1 MCDGSMGNCLSASPY
16 SLTFKGNGHNRCIEV
31 LSAIC
36 TMVSKS
42 FAKRLRLGARKT
54 VTMPDKVLVVDD
66 SKIIRDM
73 LYCFLA
79 KEGYEIEL
87 ASDGEEALELAK
99 NNNPQVILLDVRMHG
114 IDGLEAC
121 RRLRAEEDTRYI
133 PVIMVTGFGADNVEA
148 NDVGADDFI
157 NKPFKL
163 ADLAMRLKS
172 AIRIGHITD
181 RAERVFT
188 YLDELEKNCPE

>member
-1 MCDGSMGNCLSASPY
+1 MTTA
-16 SLTFKGNGHNRCIEV
+16 TH
-31 LSAIC
+31 
-36 TMVSKS
+36 
-42 FAKRLRLGARKT
+42 
-54 VTMPDKVLVVDD
+54 
-66 SKIIRDM
+66 
-73 LYCFLA
+73 
-79 KEGYEIEL
+79 L
-87 ASDGEEALELAK
+87 ASDGEEAIELAK

-133 PVIMVTGFGADNVEA
+133 PVIMATGFGADNIEA

-157 NKPFKL
+157 SKPFKL

-172 AIRIGHITD
+172 AIRIGHLTD

-188 YLDELEKNCPE
+188 YLDELEKNCPEGLLERDQEERK

>member
-1 MCDGSMGNCLSASPY
+1 MCDRSMGNCLPRLSI
-16 SLTFKGNGHNRCIEV
+16 LTTFQGNGHNRCIKV

-36 TMVSKS
+36 MIVFKS
-42 FAKRLRLGARKT
+42 FAKRLTVSARKT
-54 VTMPDKVLVVDD
+54 DTMPDKVLVVDD

-73 LYCFLA
+73 LSCFLT
-79 KEGYEIEL
+79 KEGYEIDL

-114 IDGLEAC
+114 VDGLEAC

-133 PVIMVTGFGADNVEA
+133 PVIMATGYGADNIDA

-157 NKPFKL
+157 SKPFKL

-172 AIRIGHITD
+172 AIRIGHLTD

-188 YLDELEKNCPE
+188 YLDELEKNRPD